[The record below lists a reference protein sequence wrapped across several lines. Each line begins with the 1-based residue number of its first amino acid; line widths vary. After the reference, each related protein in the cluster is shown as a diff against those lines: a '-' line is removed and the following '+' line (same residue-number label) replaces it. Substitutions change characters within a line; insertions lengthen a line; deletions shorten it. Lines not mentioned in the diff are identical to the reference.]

1 MGASKAMSL
10 FPLYRQTRRIDVK
23 QLRLSERFPMPGISL
38 TIRRTEEGRYCAMI
52 LPESA
57 PDLGGEVHPEPVE
70 SETLDDLMSQ
80 VGERVQRIFEIGSGT
95 LAKTPPVNYR
105 RSALPIP
112 MQAHSQRM
120 PRMPR
125 MPPTSQPTTRHG
137 GHPTDGR
144 GALGAGQG
152 RLGL

>member
-1 MGASKAMSL
+1 
-10 FPLYRQTRRIDVK
+10 
-23 QLRLSERFPMPGISL
+23 MPGISL

-80 VGERVQRIFEIGSGT
+80 VGERVQRIFEIGSGA

-105 RSALPIP
+105 RFGPPDPDAGTLSEDAEDAEDAADVAAYDAGMEDI
-112 MQAHSQRM
+112 QR
-120 PRMPR
+120 
-125 MPPTSQPTTRHG
+125 TG
-137 GHPTDGR
+137 GVPWEQVK
-144 GALGAGQG
+144 AE
-152 RLGL
+152 LGL